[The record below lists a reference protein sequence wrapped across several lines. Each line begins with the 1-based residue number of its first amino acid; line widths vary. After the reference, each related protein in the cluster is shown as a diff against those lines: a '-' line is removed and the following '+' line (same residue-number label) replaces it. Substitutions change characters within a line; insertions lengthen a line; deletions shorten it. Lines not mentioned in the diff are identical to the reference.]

1 MKIKGVRKL
10 SAGLLIFLFA
20 DERYTVN
27 PFLKKNMDN
36 KTGRDTKFYLFILVN
51 TGNLVT
57 FFTVPIEKK
66 IILLLTQL
74 TKIIPY

>member
-27 PFLKKNMDN
+27 PFKK
-36 KTGRDTKFYLFILVN
+36 TWITKRVETQNFIYLFW
-51 TGNLVT
+51 
-57 FFTVPIEKK
+57 
-66 IILLLTQL
+66 
-74 TKIIPY
+74 

>member
-66 IILLLTQL
+66 HYFAPNKLN
-74 TKIIPY
+74 KVFPH